1 MASIAVGPKSLSV
14 SLGLR
19 ERSILGRPNL
29 AIELTRIKSFELAE
43 LPRSVD
49 LGTRVSKRPFLGGLT
64 GEWRSGPSR
73 IVVLGG
79 RAGAKALK
87 ISLLHPTIDEIWYSG
102 SDIEQV
108 ASKLGSPQPE

>member
-14 SLGLR
+14 SLGVR

-29 AIELTRIKSFELAE
+29 SIDLTRITSFEIAE
-43 LPRSVD
+43 LPGAAD
-49 LGTRVSKRPFLGGLT
+49 LGTRLSKRPFLGGLT
-64 GEWRSGPSR
+64 GEWRSGSSR

-79 RAGAKALK
+79 KAGAKALK

-108 ASKLGSPQPE
+108 ASRLGSPQSE